1 MAAKTTTKAQTRAAK
16 PKKKAER
23 SPTSNR
29 AIWKG
34 AITFGL
40 ITIPVG
46 LFAAVEERSIA
57 FHQLHATDLARI
69 RYQRV
74 CSKEGKEVPYDEI
87 VKGYEYEKDRYVV
100 FTDEEL
106 ERLPVD
112 SLRTID
118 VEAFVDPDQVDPLSV
133 EGGYYLAPE
142 KSAVKAYRLLAEA
155 MEKAG
160 RTGVARITLRQKEHL
175 AMLRARDGVIILETL
190 HWPDEIRE
198 PRFKELEAEPEI
210 RPQEVEMARRL
221 IEELADDFHPEAFH
235 DTYRERLEEIIAAKI
250 EGKEVTLAPE
260 AKETPEVADLM
271 EALRASVEAAKS
283 RPKTKSA

>member
-1 MAAKTTTKAQTRAAK
+1 MAAK
-16 PKKKAER
+16 PKSKKAER

-46 LFAAVEERSIA
+46 LFAAVEERTIA

-74 CSKEGKEVPYDEI
+74 CSKEGKEVPYEEI

-118 VEAFVDPDQVDPLSV
+118 VEAFVDPDQVDPPSV
-133 EGGYYLAPE
+133 GGGYYLGAE

-160 RTGVARITLRQKEHL
+160 RTGVARITLRQKEHM

-198 PRFKELEAEPEI
+198 PRFKELEAKPEI

-235 DTYRERLEEIIAAKI
+235 DTYRERLQEIIAAKI

-260 AKETPEVADLM
+260 PQETPE
-271 EALRASVEAAKS
+271 EAGPMAGPRASGEAA
-283 RPKTKSA
+283 